1 MTEHEPSQPEGLTA
15 RIPLLHSLQI
25 KLFIPVLV
33 VLVVLIF
40 LQARSIAIG
49 NREEY
54 ARGNQELLQV
64 GAKQLADGVLESL
77 VFGDHDEST
86 FPEMLNEALRL
97 SGISMDERCC
107 ALVNPRGEP
116 LAVGGLLVPESA
128 TAARRP
134 WPTVTDTTLLKS
146 TTPFLNRDE
155 AWQAALH
162 PLPNLTSCRRCHAER
177 GEVNGWVLVG
187 LSQENV
193 RATERAIQRV
203 GGIAAVVASIVFGI
217 TVWLLVAI
225 HVRRPLSG
233 IASAMSRVMDGDLTV
248 RYDTVAPDEI
258 GHLGNR
264 FNEMVTRL
272 EEVDHELHAKNVEI
286 MERAERMVTIGEM
299 ASRLAH
305 EIRNPLAGIE
315 SVLSVMHEETP
326 DGSDDRPI
334 LHEALLQVRRI
345 DRTISDLLSFARPRK
360 PEFARQ
366 SIHEIISGLVS
377 FCQQPSVSG
386 SHQITYRPG
395 SDVPPV
401 EVDRD
406 QISQALLNMVLNALR
421 VMTEP
426 GVVTIS
432 TIATAEGG
440 LEVRV
445 RDTGPGIPTEDLP
458 RIFDAFYTTRSKG
471 TGLGLA
477 ISRSVIIRHGGALDV
492 ASTGPAGTEFRFS
505 LPATSPGEGAED
517 PEVND
522 PHPG

>member
-1 MTEHEPSQPEGLTA
+1 
-15 RIPLLHSLQI
+15 
-25 KLFIPVLV
+25 
-33 VLVVLIF
+33 
-40 LQARSIAIG
+40 
-49 NREEY
+49 
-54 ARGNQELLQV
+54 
-64 GAKQLADGVLESL
+64 
-77 VFGDHDEST
+77 
-86 FPEMLNEALRL
+86 
-97 SGISMDERCC
+97 
-107 ALVNPRGEP
+107 
-116 LAVGGLLVPESA
+116 
-128 TAARRP
+128 
-134 WPTVTDTTLLKS
+134 
-146 TTPFLNRDE
+146 
-155 AWQAALH
+155 
-162 PLPNLTSCRRCHAER
+162 
-177 GEVNGWVLVG
+177 
-187 LSQENV
+187 
-193 RATERAIQRV
+193 
-203 GGIAAVVASIVFGI
+203 
-217 TVWLLVAI
+217 
-225 HVRRPLSG
+225 
-233 IASAMSRVMDGDLTV
+233 
-248 RYDTVAPDEI
+248 
-258 GHLGNR
+258 
-264 FNEMVTRL
+264 MVTRL

-366 SIHEIISGLVS
+366 SINEIISGLVS
-377 FCQQPSVSG
+377 FCQQPSVAG